1 MENDPIELRT
11 PTGPHRS
18 LHVLDKPS
26 HDEQRQGYHSAA
38 WRRTWLEA
46 VLVLLALS
54 FIGFVVNHKRA
65 NSVQQPSPER
75 ERMKAL
81 ADQLSTLKQTDLIT
95 FPDGRVWYVRAV
107 RGRDLEVVG
116 WIGDYTR
123 SENIDSFVLKENE
136 FAIVRHKDPRWPEQR
151 NRFFDQ

>member
-1 MENDPIELRT
+1 
-11 PTGPHRS
+11 
-18 LHVLDKPS
+18 
-26 HDEQRQGYHSAA
+26 
-38 WRRTWLEA
+38 
-46 VLVLLALS
+46 
-54 FIGFVVNHKRA
+54 
-65 NSVQQPSPER
+65 
-75 ERMKAL
+75 MKAL

-107 RGRDLEVVG
+107 HGRDLEVVG

-136 FAIVRHKDPRWPEQR
+136 FAIVRHKDPGWPEQR